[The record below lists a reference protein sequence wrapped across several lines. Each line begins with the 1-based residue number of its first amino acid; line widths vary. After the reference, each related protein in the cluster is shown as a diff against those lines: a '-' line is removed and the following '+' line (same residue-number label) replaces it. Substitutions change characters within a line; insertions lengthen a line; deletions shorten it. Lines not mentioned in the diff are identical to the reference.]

1 MAKRGNSKAV
11 KHGAFSIMI
20 FLPGEDRE
28 EFKALYDALAEE
40 WDPHGPIEQD
50 KVFNIANN
58 MWRKRRSQR
67 YLREAAELGD
77 FVNRR
82 EDRDI
87 EAIIEFLEGA
97 EAGKPI
103 SELKLP
109 RRWLAALKKD
119 VPRKKFDSDE
129 AWHKK
134 LVEVVNELFFEL
146 VAERGQNTKELIVN
160 RFCDEKVI
168 AEQLALEERLDAKID
183 RDIVSLGKIKTMQ
196 AMGLGRRQ
204 GGPVIEHEPTKEIEA
219 PPVQPEQAPPV
230 RPAVAES
237 ELPKDNNET

>member
-1 MAKRGNSKAV
+1 MAKPKNSNAV

-20 FLPGEDRE
+20 ILPGEDRE
-28 EFKALYDALAEE
+28 EFKALYDALVEE
-40 WDPHGPIEQD
+40 WDPQGPTQED

-77 FVNRR
+77 LINRR

-87 EAIIEFLEGA
+87 EAIIDFLEGA
-97 EAGKPI
+97 EAGKPF

-109 RRWLAALKKD
+109 KRWVAALKKD
-119 VPRKKFDSDE
+119 IPRKKFDSDE

-134 LVEVVNELFFEL
+134 LVEAVNELFWEL
-146 VAERGQNTKELIVN
+146 CAEQGQNTKELIVN

-183 RDIVSLGKIKTMQ
+183 RALVALGRMKTMQ

-204 GGPVIEHEPTKEIEA
+204 AGPLIEHEPTKQIDS
-219 PPVQPEQAPPV
+219 PPVQPE
-230 RPAVAES
+230 PAGR
-237 ELPKDNNET
+237 ELQKTDDKI